1 MVKTVIRHAVN
12 QVKGRQHIKTAS
24 ISSNQGNRE
33 DNAQRTALQRRLDII
48 RRTSVASAGC
58 VALLINLCQRALNKS
73 RCAAHNRD
81 QPHPEHRAVT
91 ADGDRI
97 GYTYDIACADAA
109 RRRYHQRLKCGYGVA
124 VCLFSDY
131 PD

>member
-1 MVKTVIRHAVN
+1 MVKTVIRHTIN
-12 QVKGRQHIKTAS
+12 QVKGRQHIETAS

-33 DNAQRTALQRRLDII
+33 DNTQRTVLQRRLDIV
-48 RRTSVASAGC
+48 RRTAIASAGR
-58 VALLINLCQRALNKS
+58 VALLINLRQCALDKC
-73 RCAAHNRD
+73 RCAAHNRN

-91 ADGDRI
+91 ANRDRI
-97 GYTYDIACADAA
+97 GYTYDIACAYTA

-124 VCLFSDY
+124 VRLLSDY